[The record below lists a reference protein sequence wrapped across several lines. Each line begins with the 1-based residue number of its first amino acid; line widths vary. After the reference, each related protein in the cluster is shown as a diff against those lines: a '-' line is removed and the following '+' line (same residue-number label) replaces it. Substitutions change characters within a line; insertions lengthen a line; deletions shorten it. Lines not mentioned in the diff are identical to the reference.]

1 MTLAELISEY
11 RASHNLSQRQMG
23 AQCGLSTGY
32 ISLIEKEVNPQTG
45 KPMVPT
51 LTVLNKI
58 AKGLGITIDELIA
71 TCDDMPVDMR
81 EKPTLADESGF
92 IEPLDVEIATL
103 ILQLPPEKK
112 RMAVSYLQYLLEQK
126 DS

>member
-11 RASHNLSQRQMG
+11 RQSHNLSQRQMG
-23 AQCGLSTGY
+23 VQCGLSTGY

-58 AKGLGITIDELIA
+58 AKGMGITIDELIA

-81 EKPTLADESGF
+81 EKPTLTEEGGF
-92 IEPLDVEIATL
+92 TDPLDIELATL
-103 ILQLPPEKK
+103 ILQLPQEKK
-112 RMAVSYLQYLLEQK
+112 RDALNYLRYLADRK
-126 DS
+126 DN

>member
-1 MTLAELISEY
+1 MTLAELILEY
-11 RASHNLSQRQMG
+11 RQSHNLSQRQMG

-58 AKGLGITIDELIA
+58 AKGMGITIDELIA

-81 EKPTLADESGF
+81 EKPTLSGEGGLTDPQD
-92 IEPLDVEIATL
+92 IEIASL
-103 ILQLPPEKK
+103 ILQLRPEKK
-112 RMAVSYLQYLLEQK
+112 HMAINYLRYLLEQK
-126 DS
+126 DN

>member
-1 MTLAELISEY
+1 
-11 RASHNLSQRQMG
+11 MG
-23 AQCGLSTGY
+23 VQCGLSTGY

-58 AKGLGITIDELIA
+58 AKGMGITIDELIA

-81 EKPTLADESGF
+81 EKPTLTEEGGF
-92 IEPLDVEIATL
+92 TDPLDIELATL
-103 ILQLPPEKK
+103 ILQLPQEKK
-112 RMAVSYLQYLLEQK
+112 RDALNYLRYLADRK
-126 DS
+126 DN

>member
-1 MTLAELISEY
+1 MTLAELISDY
-11 RASHNLSQRQMG
+11 RAKHNLSQRQMG

-81 EKPTLADESGF
+81 EKPTLVDEGGLV
-92 IEPLDVEIATL
+92 EPLDVEIATL
-103 ILQLPPEKK
+103 ILQLSPEKK

>member
-1 MTLAELISEY
+1 MTLAELISDY
-11 RASHNLSQRQMG
+11 RKSHNLSQRQMG
-23 AQCGLSTGY
+23 MQCGLSTGY

-58 AKGLGITIDELIA
+58 AKGMGITIDELIA

-81 EKPTLADESGF
+81 EKPTLMDEGGLTD
-92 IEPLDVEIATL
+92 PLDIEIATL
-103 ILQLPPEKK
+103 ILQLRPEKK
-112 RMAVSYLQYLLEQK
+112 QMALNYLRYLLEQK

>member
-11 RASHNLSQRQMG
+11 RQSPNLSQRQMG
-23 AQCGLSTGY
+23 VQCGLSTGY

-58 AKGLGITIDELIA
+58 AKGMGITIDELIA

-81 EKPTLADESGF
+81 EKPTLTEEGGF
-92 IEPLDVEIATL
+92 TDPLDIELATL
-103 ILQLPPEKK
+103 ILQLPQEKK
-112 RMAVSYLQYLLEQK
+112 RDALNYLRYLADRK
-126 DS
+126 DN

>member
-11 RASHNLSQRQMG
+11 RQSHNLSQRQMG
-23 AQCGLSTGY
+23 VQCGLSTGY

-58 AKGLGITIDELIA
+58 AKGMGITIDELIA

-81 EKPTLADESGF
+81 EKPTLTEEGGLTD
-92 IEPLDVEIATL
+92 PLDIELATL
-103 ILQLPPEKK
+103 ILQLPQEKK
-112 RMAVSYLQYLLEQK
+112 RDALNYLRYLADRK
-126 DS
+126 DN

>member
-11 RASHNLSQRQMG
+11 RQSHNLSQRQMG
-23 AQCGLSTGY
+23 VQCGLSTGY

-58 AKGLGITIDELIA
+58 AKGMGITIDELIA

-81 EKPTLADESGF
+81 EKPTLSGEGGLT
-92 IEPLDVEIATL
+92 EPQDIEIASL
-103 ILQLPPEKK
+103 ILQLRPEKK
-112 RMAVSYLQYLLEQK
+112 QMAINYLRYLLDQK
-126 DS
+126 DN

>member
-1 MTLAELISEY
+1 MTLADLISQY
-11 RASHNLSQRQMG
+11 RQSHNLSQRQMG
-23 AQCGLSTGY
+23 TQCGLSTGY

-51 LTVLNKI
+51 LSVLNKI
-58 AKGLGITIDELIA
+58 AKGMGMTIDELIA

-81 EKPTLADESGF
+81 EKTTLTEEGGLMDS
-92 IEPLDVEIATL
+92 LDIEIATL
-103 ILQLPPEKK
+103 ILRLSPEKK
-112 RMAVSYLQYLLEQK
+112 RDAMNYLRYLAEKK

>member
-1 MTLAELISEY
+1 MTLADLISQY
-11 RASHNLSQRQMG
+11 RQSHNLSQRQMG
-23 AQCGLSTGY
+23 TQCGLSTGY

-51 LTVLNKI
+51 LSVLNKI
-58 AKGLGITIDELIA
+58 AKGMGMTIDELIA

-81 EKPTLADESGF
+81 EKTTLTEEGGLMDS
-92 IEPLDVEIATL
+92 LDIEIATL
-103 ILQLPPEKK
+103 ILRLSPEKK
-112 RMAVSYLQYLLEQK
+112 RDAMNYLHYLAEKK

>member
-11 RASHNLSQRQMG
+11 RQSHNLSQRQMG

-58 AKGLGITIDELIA
+58 AKGMGITIDELIA

-81 EKPTLADESGF
+81 EKPTLSGEGGLTDPQD
-92 IEPLDVEIATL
+92 IEIASL
-103 ILQLPPEKK
+103 ILQLRSEKK
-112 RMAVSYLQYLLEQK
+112 HMAINYLRYLLEQK
-126 DS
+126 DN